1 MEDKGRTL
9 LKQAYL
15 RLDQGDFEGA
25 IAACEAAQETLEEAA
40 LADALI
46 GSVKLAQGDPRGA
59 MRHLMG
65 AKRRHPGAVEVQV
78 YLAEACWLMGR
89 RRRAT
94 RLLDKL
100 EDEGA
105 AKGPWA
111 PMIRSLKQTW
121 EQLDEADIDIQT
133 ANDRKHRRRR

>member
-1 MEDKGRTL
+1 MEDKGQTL

-25 IAACEAAQETLEEAA
+25 IAACEAAQEALDEAA

-46 GSVKLAQGDPRGA
+46 GAVKLAQGDRRGA

-65 AKRRHPGAVEVQV
+65 ANKRHPGAVEVQV

-100 EDEGA
+100 EAGGA
-105 AKGPWA
+105 GEGPWEE
-111 PMIRSLKQTW
+111 MIRSLKQTW
-121 EQLDEADIDIQT
+121 EQLDNADIRI
-133 ANDRKHRRRR
+133 ANDRKQRRRR